1 MACAR
6 SRGSSRSGRGARF
19 FFSSRRRHTRF
30 DCDWSS
36 DVCSSDLANLV
47 SCALPT
53 GACRHS
59 RRDSNGHHHHH
70 RDCDNCRSDRGR
82 RTGHVYFPRRCA
94 GERFPD
100 PRGRDSGGAAPA
112 DGRFSTRSGRTPI
125 EGRVRMRRVLLLVLS
140 FVYLL
145 NVVFFVTGCKKAAQT
160 KITIG
165 SKFFT
170 EQVVLA
176 ELLAQHIEA
185 RTGIPVIRKTNLGGT
200 LLVHKAL
207 LSGDLDVYVEYTGT
221 ALTAVLNEAPQG
233 TSAEVYNRVK
243 KLYSERFHLEVTEPL
258 GFENTFAMVI
268 RGDDAKNLHIQKIS
282 DIAPLAPKWRAGVGY
297 EFLERPD
304 GFRGWSDSYNLHFA
318 ESPKVMDLGLIYRAL
333 VDHQV
338 DIVAGNSTDG
348 LIDSLGLV
356 ALADDRHYFPPYDAV
371 PIVRQSTL
379 AQFPQLRAALAD
391 LSGKLSAADIRRL
404 NYAVDAQHHD
414 AAAVVRAFCQSR
426 GF

>member
-1 MACAR
+1 MHRADC
-6 SRGSSRSGRGARF
+6 RF
-19 FFSSRRRHTRF
+19 LCF
-30 DCDWSS
+30 
-36 DVCSSDLANLV
+36 L
-47 SCALPT
+47 
-53 GACRHS
+53 
-59 RRDSNGHHHHH
+59 
-70 RDCDNCRSDRGR
+70 
-82 RTGHVYFPRRCA
+82 
-94 GERFPD
+94 
-100 PRGRDSGGAAPA
+100 
-112 DGRFSTRSGRTPI
+112 
-125 EGRVRMRRVLLLVLS
+125 
-140 FVYLL
+140 YLL
-145 NVVFFVTGCKKAAQT
+145 NFTYFLSACHHTPQS

-200 LLVHKAL
+200 LLVHRAL
-207 LSGDLDVYVEYTGT
+207 QAGELDLYVEYTGT
-221 ALTAVLNEAPQG
+221 ALTAVLNETPHG
-233 TSAEVYNRVK
+233 DSAAVYNRVK
-243 KLYSERFHLEVTEPL
+243 QLYSERFRLEITEPL

-268 RGDDAKNLHIQKIS
+268 RGADAKNLDIQKIS
-282 DIAPLAPKWRAGVGY
+282 DIAPLAPTWRAGVGY

-304 GFRGWSDSYNLHFA
+304 GFRGWSDRYNLHFA

-391 LSGKLSAADIRRL
+391 LAGKLSAADIRRL
-404 NYAVDAQHHD
+404 NYAVDAQHED
-414 AAAVVRAFCQSR
+414 AAAVVRAFRQSR
-426 GF
+426 GL

>member
-1 MACAR
+1 M
-6 SRGSSRSGRGARF
+6 
-19 FFSSRRRHTRF
+19 
-30 DCDWSS
+30 
-36 DVCSSDLANLV
+36 
-47 SCALPT
+47 
-53 GACRHS
+53 
-59 RRDSNGHHHHH
+59 
-70 RDCDNCRSDRGR
+70 R
-82 RTGHVYFPRRCA
+82 RTSFRFLYFLC
-94 GERFPD
+94 
-100 PRGRDSGGAAPA
+100 
-112 DGRFSTRSGRTPI
+112 
-125 EGRVRMRRVLLLVLS
+125 
-140 FVYLL
+140 LL
-145 NVVFFVTGCKKAAQT
+145 NLICFVSGCRQHPQT

-185 RTGIPVIRKTNLGGT
+185 RTGIRVIRKTNLGGT

-207 LSGDLDVYVEYTGT
+207 LAGELDLYVEYTGT
-221 ALTAVLNEAPQG
+221 ALTAVLNETPQG
-233 TSAEVYNRVK
+233 DSNAVYHGVK
-243 KLYSERFHLEVTEPL
+243 QLYSDRFHLEVTEPL

-268 RGDDAKNLHIQKIS
+268 RGDDAQKLHLQKIS
-282 DIAPLAPKWRAGVGY
+282 DLAPIAPKWRAGVGY

-304 GFRGWSDSYNLHFA
+304 GFPGLTASYNLHFA

-371 PIVRQSTL
+371 PIVRESTL

-391 LSGKLSAADIRRL
+391 LAGKLSAADIRRL
-404 NYAVDAQHHD
+404 NYAVDAQHQD
-414 AAAVVRAFCQSR
+414 AAAVVRAFRQSK
-426 GF
+426 GL